1 MRRMTR
7 KGTGLLV
14 ASMLAGWLVMF
25 FLLPASD
32 GGRGI
37 GTVLDAAFFV
47 FSVAACLQLA
57 FCYKSAYLVTLLSGL
72 GGTLLW
78 GWKMFEKG
86 TGLSL
91 AVFYLIVLVNSVI
104 AVRMQYFSGEKEC
117 AL

>member
-1 MRRMTR
+1 MTQ
-7 KGTGLLV
+7 KGTGLLTV
-14 ASMLAGWLVMF
+14 SMLAGWFVMF

-37 GTVLDAAFFV
+37 GMALDAAFFV

-78 GWKMFEKG
+78 GWKMLEKG

-91 AVFYLIVLVNSVI
+91 AAFYLIVLINSVI
-104 AVRMQYFSGEKEC
+104 AVQMQYFSREKEC
-117 AL
+117 VL